1 MSENTTGS
9 IVVVCTA
16 NICRSPMGEGLL
28 RHALAAE
35 AEPLRSIPIISAGVA
50 ARAGVAVSE
59 NSVFALKKVGI
70 DIAAHKSQPVTQ
82 AMLDQAL
89 LILCMTEAHRAMIR
103 HQAKPVPRELRLFRE
118 FMPAGNRREIAD
130 PYGGP
135 SALYEAC
142 RDELVEAIPSLLAH
156 IKELCAAKSA

>member
-1 MSENTTGS
+1 
-9 IVVVCTA
+9 
-16 NICRSPMGEGLL
+16 MGEGLL

-35 AEPLRSIPIISAGVA
+35 GEPLCSIPIISAGVS
-50 ARAGVAVSE
+50 ARSGDAVSE

-70 DIAAHKSQPVTQ
+70 DITAHKSQPVTQ
-82 AMLDQAL
+82 VMLDSAL

-103 HQAKPVPRELRLFRE
+103 LQASPVPRELRLFRE
-118 FMPAGNRREIAD
+118 FMPQGNRREIAD

-142 RDELVEAIPSLLAH
+142 RDELVEAIPSVVAH
-156 IKELCAAKSA
+156 IKGLLNAPK